1 MYYEILHIIMMDLP
15 GSTEETAGPTVSTEM
30 SQRQLLFFF
39 YIFTLYGFH
48 AEVPDLGSQ
57 DTL

>member
-1 MYYEILHIIMMDLP
+1 MMDLP

-30 SQRQLLFFF
+30 SQRQFLFFF